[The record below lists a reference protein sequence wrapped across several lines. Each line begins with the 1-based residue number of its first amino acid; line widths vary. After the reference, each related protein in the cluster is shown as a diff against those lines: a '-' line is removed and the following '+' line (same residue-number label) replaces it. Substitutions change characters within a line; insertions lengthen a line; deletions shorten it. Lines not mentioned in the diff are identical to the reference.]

1 MVSNKIY
8 EQCCKKKIYFV
19 IPTNQSENKTMR
31 TNNSL
36 WWPQQLHTVYFC
48 SKLKRLSKS
57 NFFPELHMYM
67 DDSFFYCSHLI
78 FPFSAYKYV
87 ISH

>member
-8 EQCCKKKIYFV
+8 EQCCKKIYFV

-48 SKLKRLSKS
+48 SKLKGCQNPISFL
-57 NFFPELHMYM
+57 NYTCIWMIHFFT
-67 DDSFFYCSHLI
+67 
-78 FPFSAYKYV
+78 AV
-87 ISH
+87 T